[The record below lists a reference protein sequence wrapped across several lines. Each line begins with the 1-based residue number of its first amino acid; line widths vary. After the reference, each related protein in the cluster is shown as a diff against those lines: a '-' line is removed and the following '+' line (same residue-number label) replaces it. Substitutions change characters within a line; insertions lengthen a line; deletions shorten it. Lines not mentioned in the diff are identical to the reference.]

1 MWDGSWC
8 SDSGHVGQ
16 EQEDKARPASGQSHV
31 GQLDPQEER
40 LLTSHRPPTFAGAR
54 AFQPGL
60 RGSGLV
66 REQAGDPTLLVSL
79 QLRTRLSLELRRPVP
94 PPGVSPTA

>member
-16 EQEDKARPASGQSHV
+16 EQEDKARPASGQSRV

-40 LLTSHRPPTFAGAR
+40 LLTLHRPPTFAGAR
-54 AFQPGL
+54 AFQ
-60 RGSGLV
+60 RGFGDLGSCVSRLGIPLCWSLYNSG
-66 REQAGDPTLLVSL
+66 RA
-79 QLRTRLSLELRRPVP
+79 
-94 PPGVSPTA
+94 